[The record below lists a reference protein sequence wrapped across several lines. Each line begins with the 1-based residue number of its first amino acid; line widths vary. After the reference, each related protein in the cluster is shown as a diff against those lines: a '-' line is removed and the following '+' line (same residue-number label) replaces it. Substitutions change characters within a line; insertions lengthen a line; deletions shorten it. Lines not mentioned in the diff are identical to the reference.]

1 APRAAFRLSAS
12 GGRRWRM
19 YKSAVLNS
27 EISKVLS
34 GLGHGDCIVIGDCG
48 LPIPDGVKRIDIALK
63 PGTRSF
69 DEAYEVVAESMDA
82 EKQVYA
88 KEVSDAGLKEVFQ
101 DDIPSEQVSHEKL
114 KVMAKGAKAV
124 IRTGDTTPFA
134 NVILYGN
141 VF

>member
-1 APRAAFRLSAS
+1 
-12 GGRRWRM
+12 M
-19 YKSAVLNS
+19 YKSVVLNS

-63 PGTRSF
+63 PGTPSF
-69 DEAYEVVAESMDA
+69 EETYKVVAESMYA

-101 DDIPSEQVSHEKL
+101 DDIPSELVSHEKL
-114 KVMAKGAKAV
+114 KEMSKGAKAV

-134 NVILYGN
+134 NVILYSN
-141 VF
+141 VFF